1 MTISTGEGRATHSP
15 GNTRAALRRG
25 ALIGTVVVIVLAGA
39 VAPALAASGA
49 GAGNP
54 LDESE
59 YSSGSVHI
67 TGFDGE
73 PGDRADDGGDLLPPT
88 LAVGAID
95 PTSSFVLLAVYNKY
109 NDVSPL
115 SHDLR
120 SDIMETVVAAPGIY
134 LGQLV
139 RRTGEPTSTVRYHLK
154 ILERE
159 DEVATSN
166 IWGKVRV
173 FPADVAEAAYPWLA
187 LEHEPAKAKL
197 MGALEDRDTATS
209 GELADLLECAPSTV
223 SHHLAQLE
231 EEDLIDRERNGQ
243 SVHVSAT
250 DRIEPARLASPPSVS

>member
-1 MTISTGEGRATHSP
+1 MTLSAGEGCAINSP
-15 GNTRAALRRG
+15 EVSRAATRRG
-25 ALIGTVVVIVLAGA
+25 ALVAVVVVIVVAGA
-39 VAPALAASGA
+39 VAPAVAASGDA
-49 GAGNP
+49 DENP

-67 TGFDGE
+67 TGLDGE
-73 PGDRADDGGDLLPPT
+73 PGDRADDGGAVLPPT

-115 SHDLR
+115 HHDLR

-139 RRTGEPTSTVRYHLK
+139 RRTGEPSSTVRYHLK

-159 DEVATSN
+159 DEVATSH

-173 FPADVAEAAYPWLA
+173 FPADVPAAAYPWLA

-197 MGALEDRDTATS
+197 MDALEDRDTATS

-223 SHHLAQLE
+223 SHHLSQLE
-231 EEDLIDRERNGQ
+231 DEDLIDRERNGQ
-243 SVHVSAT
+243 SVHVSAAS
-250 DRIEPARLASPPSVS
+250 RIDPVPMATPPSVT